1 MSIER
6 LIRFAGEREVPS
18 QEAVERARLAAEA
31 AWRRGLEPAPARSR
45 WRQAWLPLACAA
57 AVGALVL
64 LLHPGLRRE
73 PAPPIAVAQLV
84 TLQGDAVLQGG
95 ASPLTRNATIFAGS
109 TLVTGDGRLAAS
121 VPGGLSL
128 RMDRHTR
135 LGFVDREH
143 LVLLEGSLYV
153 DSGGLNSGPALSI
166 RTPAGDVSPVGTQ
179 FQVQVV
185 GQTTR
190 VRVREGRVALI
201 PETGTQQRVIAAGDA
216 LEVSGGAE
224 RWQHGLAS
232 FGDDWE
238 WATTLAQ
245 PLVIEDR
252 PLAEFLAWLAREHG
266 WQLRYGSGA
275 LQQRTLDIRLHGSFD
290 GLDTSSMLE
299 RVGLVTGVPLVVR
312 DGSLW
317 VGAK

>member
-6 LIRFAGEREVPS
+6 LIRFAGEREMPPA
-18 QEAVERARLAAEA
+18 EAVERARLAAEA
-31 AWRRGLEPAPARSR
+31 AWRRGLEQAPARTR
-45 WRQAWLPLACAA
+45 RRYLWVPLACAA

-64 LLHPGLRRE
+64 VLQPGSRRAT
-73 PAPPIAVAQLV
+73 APLVAVAQVV
-84 TLQGDAVLQGG
+84 TLQGDATLQGTAG
-95 ASPLTRNATIFAGS
+95 LLTRGATVFAGT
-109 TLVTGDGRLAAS
+109 TLVTGDGRLAAA

-135 LGFVDREH
+135 LRCVDREH

-166 RTPAGDVSPVGTQ
+166 RTPAGEVSHVGTQ
-179 FQVQVV
+179 FQVQVS

-190 VRVREGRVALI
+190 VRVREGRVALL
-201 PETGTQQRVIAAGDA
+201 PEAGAQQRVIAAGDA
-216 LEVSGGAE
+216 LEVSGSEE

-232 FGDDWE
+232 LGDDWE

-245 PLVIEDR
+245 PLIIENR
-252 PLAEFLAWLAREHG
+252 TLAEFLTWLAREHG
-266 WQLRYGSGA
+266 WQLRYGDDA

-290 GLDTSSMLE
+290 GLDTPSMLE
-299 RVGLVTGVPLVVR
+299 RIGLVTGVPLAVR